1 MHIST
6 EKWRKFTD
14 KLSKLNKTAGEKM
27 IEYVQK
33 NGFSDTEAIIDYAY
47 ALATKY
53 GEASATL
60 NAQMYDEIAEM
71 SGFITDPA
79 ELAPTATYKETAKA
93 VARTLEKSVNPNS
106 IAGTVG
112 RLVKR
117 AGADTMLLNAYRDN
131 SGKRKKYVS
140 QKRKHSGAQFAW
152 VPSGDTCAFC
162 LMLASRG
169 WQNQTNWAK
178 DNHASHIHANC
189 DCSYAVRFDDH
200 TTVGSYDPAEYRKIW
215 DEAEGETQN
224 EKINYLRRKQHEDP
238 EIREKQNAQKRE
250 ADALLKSNR
259 RLFVDET
266 EAGISNLNNN
276 TASVAEASSYTAPDG
291 KTYEVNGKDIVVD
304 QDAEE
309 RKTAELLS
317 KVTGEN
323 VKLCPR
329 VSGNNKKVSTPD
341 YLVGDQNVKWDRKGL
356 HGAGKDA
363 LRDTIKKKERQADRF
378 VIDITEWKGNE
389 KNIIEQAE
397 KVFEHKNT
405 SFVKELI
412 LIKNGKIVRKYKR

>member
-53 GEASATL
+53 GEASAAL

-189 DCSYAVRFDDH
+189 DCSYAVRFDDN

-238 EIREKQNAQKRE
+238 EIREKQNAQKRMAE
-250 ADALLKSNR
+250 HERQIA
-259 RLFVDET
+259 ET
-266 EAGISNLNNN
+266 LASLHSEDVTNEYLS
-276 TASVAEASSYTAPDG
+276 TASEIKMVDKEDG
-291 KTYEVNGKDIVVD
+291 F
-304 QDAEE
+304 
-309 RKTAELLS
+309 
-317 KVTGEN
+317 EN
-323 VKLCPR
+323 VRGEEETADWIIDKFGGEIILLADHHVKGEP
-329 VSGNNKKVSTPD
+329 NPD
-341 YLVGDQNVKWDRKGL
+341 YLW
-356 HGAGKDA
+356 
-363 LRDTIKKKERQADRF
+363 
-378 VIDITEWKGNE
+378 
-389 KNIIEQAE
+389 
-397 KVFEHKNT
+397 
-405 SFVKELI
+405 
-412 LIKNGKIVRKYKR
+412 NGKIWDLKSPETSNENTIDKRIQHGIWQIKENTGGVIVDLSKSSLSFNEALKIVDKYGLKRSKETTDFIVKKGEDFRVIRVKK

>member
-238 EIREKQNAQKRE
+238 EIREKQNAQKRMAE
-250 ADALLKSNR
+250 HERQIA
-259 RLFVDET
+259 ET
-266 EAGISNLNNN
+266 LASLYSEDVTNEYLS
-276 TASVAEASSYTAPDG
+276 TASEIKMVDKEDG
-291 KTYEVNGKDIVVD
+291 F
-304 QDAEE
+304 
-309 RKTAELLS
+309 
-317 KVTGEN
+317 EN
-323 VKLCPR
+323 VRGEEETADWIIDKFGGEIILLADNHVKGEP
-329 VSGNNKKVSTPD
+329 NPD
-341 YLVGDQNVKWDRKGL
+341 YLW
-356 HGAGKDA
+356 
-363 LRDTIKKKERQADRF
+363 
-378 VIDITEWKGNE
+378 
-389 KNIIEQAE
+389 
-397 KVFEHKNT
+397 
-405 SFVKELI
+405 
-412 LIKNGKIVRKYKR
+412 NGKIWDLKSPETSNENTIDKRIQHGIWQIKENTGGVIVDLSKSSLSFNEALKIVDKYGLKRSKETTDFIVKKGEDFRVIRVKK